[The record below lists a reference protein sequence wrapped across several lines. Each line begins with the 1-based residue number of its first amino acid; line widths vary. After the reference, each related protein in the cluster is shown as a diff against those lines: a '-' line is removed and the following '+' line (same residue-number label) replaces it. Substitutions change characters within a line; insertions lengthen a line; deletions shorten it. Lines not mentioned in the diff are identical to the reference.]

1 MRLKS
6 CRAGQGEGWG
16 TGSRQ
21 AWSNWAGK
29 AGRAVAAG
37 GSGARDGSSAPAE
50 PHSGATPGSPRS
62 VAAAV
67 AAAAAGPAA
76 QPAAHLDFFNEGC
89 QLVAVPEAA
98 ATLLQQRGVC
108 LQCRQQGKAPP
119 GSGAIGINRWNIAQ
133 RWASRVPVL
142 HGCTSTGRVS
152 SAPAAA
158 ASQQASN
165 PPCRPP
171 TWISEG
177 VARLIT
183 GCLSASLSLSTAS
196 TSSLESRPRFSST
209 LQHAG

>member
-152 SAPAAA
+152 SAHGKHIVVGKQAQVLFHTAARRLITRGGGGGVNTRRRAAAPLELRAA
-158 ASQQASN
+158 ASWHSN
-165 PPCRPP
+165 
-171 TWISEG
+171 
-177 VARLIT
+177 AR
-183 GCLSASLSLSTAS
+183 
-196 TSSLESRPRFSST
+196 R
-209 LQHAG
+209 